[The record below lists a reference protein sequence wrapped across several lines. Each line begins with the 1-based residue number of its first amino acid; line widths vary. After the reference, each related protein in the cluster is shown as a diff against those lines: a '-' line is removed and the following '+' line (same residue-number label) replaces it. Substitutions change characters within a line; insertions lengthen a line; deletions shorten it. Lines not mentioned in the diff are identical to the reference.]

1 MTKTAFEY
9 GGKTFSAE
17 YVNRTHG
24 SFIEIIDHEGD
35 YVEGI
40 VGGEGDVSD
49 AIRFFKDRRDR
60 LDAARSVTARAYG
73 LPLQTSNKGA

>member
-9 GGKTFSAE
+9 GEKTFSAE

-24 SFIEIIDHEGD
+24 SFIEITDDGGD

-49 AIRFFKDRRDR
+49 AVRFFKNRRNR
-60 LDAARSVTARAYG
+60 LDAARSVTAIAYD
-73 LPLQTSNKGA
+73 LPLQTSSKGA